1 MSHKYTRLIEILGSM
16 ALGGALVAIGY
27 ELGAT
32 RGGPGGATPADADED
47 SKGTILGE
55 ASEGADPGGAS
66 PYGSGA
72 AESADPEGAGVR
84 ADGDGESGEQAEK
97 TVRADLPAWMKA
109 DPAEGYL
116 SFPPIF
122 EEGSAASGDALAD
135 YPKHGLVTSPAVVL
149 RERTDLEAPII
160 GILRAGSRV
169 RVDAELSYGGHCTKG
184 WHRVYPRGWICL
196 QAGIKISDDPPDDGI
211 INVPKPRIDDPLPYD
226 YWRVNHDGTPFFH
239 RLPSFGEQDRA
250 DEAAKAWIAEHGR
263 EPMPT
268 HPAQRPEEVPAV
280 VKEYLNAAY
289 YVTIAG
295 EAMKSER
302 RFLRTLRGVYA
313 KKYQLAQREGS
324 TFKGQ
329 VLPGGAD
336 DLPLYWVVRET
347 GMKKREAEGSD
358 VLVDADTSPARLSL
372 HPFKRKAIVGVH
384 PHWEDEEGNLMRD
397 YAVAVAAKIRRPPG
411 VREDEHWVHVD
422 LSEQTLVAYEGDV
435 PVFATLVST
444 GKEPGM
450 TPIGVHRLQSKHIA
464 TSMRDQPIEEDAYSI
479 EDVPWTQYFHNNVAL
494 HGAFWHGGFGL
505 VRSHGCVNL
514 SPSDARWLFGHTL
527 PALPDGWH
535 SLSPGVGGFGRGS
548 AVVIT
553 E

>member
-1 MSHKYTRLIEILGSM
+1 MTHKFTRLVEILGSM

-32 RGGPGGATPADADED
+32 RGGSAPAT
-47 SKGTILGE
+47 
-55 ASEGADPGGAS
+55 EGAEDPVGRV
-66 PYGSGA
+66 A
-72 AESADPEGAGVR
+72 AEVAEGEPV
-84 ADGDGESGEQAEK
+84 ADGQDAAGSSPEDEQGSASGEEQATDAEK
-97 TVRADLPAWMKA
+97 KEPRADLPTWMKA
-109 DPAEGYL
+109 DPDDGYL
-116 SFPPIF
+116 GFPPIF
-122 EEGSAASGDALAD
+122 DSEGAEPSGEDLEKF
-135 YPKHGLVTSPAVVL
+135 PKHGLVTSPAVVL
-149 RERTDLEAPII
+149 RERVDLSSPII
-160 GILRAGSRV
+160 GILRAGTRV

-196 QAGIKISDDPPDDGI
+196 RAGITIADEPPDDGI
-211 INVPKPRIDDPLPYD
+211 INIPKPKIDAPLPYK

-250 DEAAKAWIAEHGR
+250 DEAAKMWIAEHGR

-268 HPAQRPEEVPAV
+268 HPAQRPSEVPAV

-289 YVTIAG
+289 YVTVAG
-295 EAMKSER
+295 EAVKSER

-313 KKYQLAQREGS
+313 RKYQLGQKKGS

-329 VLPGGAD
+329 VLPNGAD
-336 DLPLYWVVRET
+336 DLPLYWIVRET
-347 GMKKREAEGSD
+347 GMKRREGEGSD
-358 VLVDADTSPARLSL
+358 VLIDAEVPAVRHTL
-372 HPFKRKAIVGVH
+372 HPFKRKVVVGVH
-384 PHWEDEEGNLMRD
+384 PYWEDADGNMMRE
-397 YAVAVAAKIRRPPG
+397 YAVAKASKIRRPPG
-411 VREDEHWVHVD
+411 VRENEHWVHID

-444 GKEPGM
+444 GKEEGM

-514 SPSDARWLFGHTL
+514 SPSDARWLFGHTE
-527 PALPDGWH
+527 PALPEGWH
-535 SLSPGVGGFGRGS
+535 SVSPGLGGFGRGS

-553 E
+553 K